1 MKFKPLIELNRILV
15 IEYQLDNL
23 RFLEKLLGENG
34 YQVESGS
41 DGKKALEMVTQ
52 KKPNLI
58 LLDANLSELEG
69 EQFCQ
74 ELITFCQTAMIPIL
88 WLTYLDRTSDRLK
101 AFDLG
106 AVDYIGKPYQATEVL
121 RKVKTQFKILELEE
135 KLKTLNQELEKHL
148 PIDPL
153 TGLSNRHRFDEY
165 LSQEWRRGA
174 RERIALGDISQTS
187 ISLILCQID
196 DFQSYQQRADQE
208 TVNQSLKNLA
218 QAIRFVVKRPADFVA
233 RYGSHKFAILLP
245 NTDVDGAIQVASYI
259 KQKAQILCHDLTLS
273 MGIINRI
280 PTQALA
286 PESLIIAAQN
296 LIYEAQEAGGDCIIA
311 DND

>member
-1 MKFKPLIELNRILV
+1 MQLKTLTELNKIFLIEH
-15 IEYQLDNL
+15 QLDNK
-23 RFLEKLLGENG
+23 RFLETLLRDHG
-34 YQVESGS
+34 YQVES
-41 DGKKALEMVTQ
+41 ALELQTALDIII
-52 KKPNLI
+52 KKQADLI
-58 LLDANLSELEG
+58 LLDASLLDLEG
-69 EQFCQ
+69 EESCQ
-74 ELITFCQTAMIPIL
+74 KLITFCENASIPLL

-101 AFDLG
+101 SFTIG
-106 AVDYIGKPYQATEVL
+106 AVDYIGKPYQAVEVL
-121 RKVKTQFKILELEE
+121 AKVKTQFRILELER
-135 KLKTLNQELEKHL
+135 KLQISNQELEKFI

-153 TGLSNRHRFDEY
+153 TGLSNRHRFDQY
-165 LSQEWRRGA
+165 LAQEWKRGA

-187 ISLILCQID
+187 LSLILCQID
-196 DFQSYQQRADQE
+196 DFINYQQKNSSEAI
-208 TVNQSLKNLA
+208 NQSLKKLA
-218 QAIRFVVKRPADFVA
+218 DAMLTVVKRPADLIA

-259 KQKAQILCHDLTLS
+259 KQKAQGYCHDLTLS

-296 LIYEAQEAGGDCIIA
+296 LIYEAQEEGGDCIMT